1 MIPTRSQELHGNY
14 PSTKAGRMNR
24 ALRGVPRVADLL
36 AAGAAVLVFTGPQLA
51 GAQQAAPAAVE
62 FRSYNLKPGTRDE
75 FHRLVIATL
84 PLLERW
90 KIDVV
95 GYGPSAHDSTS
106 YLLIRSFKSVDDRAQ
121 REASFYGSREWL
133 EGPRERVLALI
144 ESYTTVVLPLDSATV
159 AGLRSSLARAMR

>member
-1 MIPTRSQELHGNY
+1 
-14 PSTKAGRMNR
+14 
-24 ALRGVPRVADLL
+24 VLL
-36 AAGAAVLVFTGPQLA
+36 AGWTALLLLASPPFAVA
-51 GAQQAAPAAVE
+51 RQADHTTVE
-62 FRSYNLKPGTRDE
+62 LRSYNLKPGARTE
-75 FHRLVIATL
+75 FHRLVVATL

-106 YLLIRSFKSVDDRAQ
+106 YLLIRAFRSVEDRE
-121 REASFYGSREWL
+121 RLEASFYRSREWL

-159 AGLRSSLARAMR
+159 AGLRSGLLHHRK

>member
-1 MIPTRSQELHGNY
+1 MTRGIPKVS
-14 PSTKAGRMNR
+14 
-24 ALRGVPRVADLL
+24 ALVA
-36 AAGAAVLVFTGPQLA
+36 AAAAVVLYTGPQLA
-51 GAQQAAPAAVE
+51 SAQHASLATVE
-62 FRSYNLKPGTRDE
+62 LRSYNLKPGTRDE
-75 FHRLVIATL
+75 FHRLVVATL

-106 YLLIRSFKSVDDRAQ
+106 YLLIRSFKSVDDRAR
-121 REASFYGSREWL
+121 REASFYDSREWL

-159 AGLRSSLARAMR
+159 AGLRAGLRHPRMPSRDPGR